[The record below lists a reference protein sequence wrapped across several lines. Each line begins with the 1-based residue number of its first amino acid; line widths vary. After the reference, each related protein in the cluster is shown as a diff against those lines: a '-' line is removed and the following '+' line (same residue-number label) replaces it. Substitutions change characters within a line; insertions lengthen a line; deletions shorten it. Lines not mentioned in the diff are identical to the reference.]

1 MEGNG
6 NGNCIKVQKAA
17 CAERMTQVEGC
28 GRSFSKET
36 STTTLASH
44 LTSKHRLTKGDVVPG
59 QVDQL
64 TSSKNGGR
72 LIAHN
77 RLDDDK
83 RARLLSKLVNWIMHN
98 KQLIA
103 VVENNFFKE
112 FIHELN
118 PFFNVQSRRTIGRG
132 VDDAYEEAKAKIAL
146 VLESIPGDVALTC
159 DGWSSRIMKGY
170 FVVTLHWV
178 DENWNLRSTVIEFI
192 YFPPPHNQSSYLR
205 VSQDALPIDDI
216 RHTRSGFTVPAAKR
230 DAEAMLSKMEKYKE
244 NMNSPLCLLA
254 SSLDPS
260 MPLHDED
267 IQELKFQIRQILIVR
282 CGYQQQQNVEIL
294 QRLGLLAAAKLARAG
309 SCAERGQI
317 DEVEN
322 FFELTKRTDTSCDNI
337 LEWWSA
343 SSKRFPLLS
352 RLARDTFMVM
362 GSSVPSESAFSDSS
376 SFVTP
381 RRSSLSDENISKMM
395 KLRSWNRLLKVLN
408 K

>member
-1 MEGNG
+1 MFDHFYEDDDITGH
-6 NGNCIKVQKAA
+6 VT
-17 CAERMTQVEGC
+17 CAVEGC

-192 YFPPPHNQSSYLR
+192 YFPPPHNQC
-205 VSQDALPIDDI
+205 
-216 RHTRSGFTVPAAKR
+216 T
-230 DAEAMLSKMEKYKE
+230 
-244 NMNSPLCLLA
+244 
-254 SSLDPS
+254 
-260 MPLHDED
+260 
-267 IQELKFQIRQILIVR
+267 
-282 CGYQQQQNVEIL
+282 
-294 QRLGLLAAAKLARAG
+294 
-309 SCAERGQI
+309 
-317 DEVEN
+317 
-322 FFELTKRTDTSCDNI
+322 TS
-337 LEWWSA
+337 
-343 SSKRFPLLS
+343 
-352 RLARDTFMVM
+352 
-362 GSSVPSESAFSDSS
+362 
-376 SFVTP
+376 
-381 RRSSLSDENISKMM
+381 
-395 KLRSWNRLLKVLN
+395 
-408 K
+408 